1 MAHQIPEE
9 ADQRLQSY
17 LETIAG
23 HLKDR
28 RKRASFAIY
37 AFGVLGDTERKS
49 VEPIAAAAAGDPDY
63 AERMHHKLLHFVGQ
77 SEWSDERVRLE
88 AARYVCDVLGEQ
100 EELTTFVID
109 DTGFLKQGTE
119 SPGVQRQYTG
129 SAGKITNC
137 QVGVSLELSTATQ
150 HAPVD
155 FELYLPESWAN
166 NPDRRKKAHIPQD
179 VVFKTKP
186 ELALQML
193 ERAALAGLPGKIVLA
208 DSAYGECAYFRDCV
222 TLLGFDYAVGIK
234 KTLRVRRVGAKGK
247 LGKPLAVSAVARTI
261 PKRDRRRVTWR
272 KGSNAE
278 LCGRFSFCRVKTLH
292 DDGEPLDERADV
304 WLVVE
309 WPTCDGDRIKYYLS
323 TLPRRMSHKQL
334 VRVIKERWRTERMYQ
349 DMKGE
354 LGLDH
359 YEGRS
364 FRGWHHHVSV
374 VIACYAFVIAE
385 RARAFPPSARW
396 HSEAR
401 TNEVAA

>member
-1 MAHQIPEE
+1 MAYRVHVATE
-9 ADQRLQSY
+9 QRLRPY
-17 LETIAG
+17 LERIAG
-23 HLKDR
+23 HLKDH

-37 AFGVLGDTERKS
+37 AFGLLGDSERKS
-49 VEPIAAAAAGDPDY
+49 VEPIAAAATGAPED

-77 SEWSDERVRLE
+77 ADWSDERVRLE
-88 AARYVCDVLGEQ
+88 AARYVCEVLGER

-137 QVGVSLELSTATQ
+137 QIGVSLEIATETQ

-155 FELYLPESWAN
+155 FELYLPQSWTDSAEK
-166 NPDRRKKAHIPQD
+166 RHKAHIPPE
-179 VVFKTKP
+179 VTFKTKP

-193 ERAALAGLPGKIVLA
+193 ERAARAGLPGNIVLA
-208 DSAYGECAYFRDCV
+208 DSAYGECAWFRDAV
-222 TLLGFDYAVGIK
+222 TLLGFDYAFGVK
-234 KTLRVRRVGAKGK
+234 KTLRVVRVGTTGR
-247 LGKPLAVSAVARTI
+247 LGKPLAVSELAKTI
-261 PKRDRRRVTWR
+261 KKRDRRRVHWR
-272 KGSNAE
+272 EGSKSD
-278 LCGRFSFCRVKTLH
+278 LSGRFSFCRVKTLH
-292 DDGEPLDERADV
+292 DDGELLQERADV

-309 WPTCDGDRIKYYLS
+309 WPERVGDRTKYYLS
-323 TLPRRMSHKQL
+323 TLPKRMSHKQL
-334 VRVIKERWRTERMYQ
+334 VRIIKERWRTERMYQ

-385 RARAFPPSARW
+385 RARAFPPSTGWQSADGA
-396 HSEAR
+396 HS
-401 TNEVAA
+401 VAA